1 MFGFS
6 LPKLAV
12 LIAIV
17 LSVWYGFKILG
28 RRRVLN
34 NQRANNVKEKK
45 GKQKSIS
52 FSDKRVDSANGFRLS
67 ESRVAKTTRPIDRSL
82 RTIVMDNRKQMK
94 PAATDEEKGLQIL
107 AQGQ

>member
-17 LSVWYGFKILG
+17 LTVWYGFKLLD

-34 NQRANNVKEKK
+34 NQRANNVKEKNA
-45 GKQKSIS
+45 KQL
-52 FSDKRVDSANGFRLS
+52 FSLIFFAILGVIF
-67 ESRVAKTTRPIDRSL
+67 VA
-82 RTIVMDNRKQMK
+82 IVWGVKHY
-94 PAATDEEKGLQIL
+94 L
-107 AQGQ
+107 

>member
-17 LSVWYGFKILG
+17 LAVWYGFKILG

-34 NQRANNVKEKK
+34 NQRANNVKEKN
-45 GKQKSIS
+45 GKQLFVLI
-52 FSDKRVDSANGFRLS
+52 FVVIFGVIF
-67 ESRVAKTTRPIDRSL
+67 VA
-82 RTIVMDNRKQMK
+82 IVWGVKHY
-94 PAATDEEKGLQIL
+94 L
-107 AQGQ
+107 

>member
-17 LSVWYGFKILG
+17 LAVWYGFKILG

-34 NQRANNVKEKK
+34 NQRANNIKEKNA
-45 GKQKSIS
+45 KQLFALI
-52 FSDKRVDSANGFRLS
+52 FIAILVVIFFA
-67 ESRVAKTTRPIDRSL
+67 
-82 RTIVMDNRKQMK
+82 IVWGVKHY
-94 PAATDEEKGLQIL
+94 L
-107 AQGQ
+107 

>member
-17 LSVWYGFKILG
+17 LAVWYGFKILG

-34 NQRANNVKEKK
+34 NQRANNIKEKN
-45 GKQKSIS
+45 GKQLLVLI
-52 FSDKRVDSANGFRLS
+52 F
-67 ESRVAKTTRPIDRSL
+67 VAFLGVIFVA
-82 RTIVMDNRKQMK
+82 IVLGVKHY
-94 PAATDEEKGLQIL
+94 L
-107 AQGQ
+107 

>member
-17 LSVWYGFKILG
+17 LAVWYGFKILG

-34 NQRANNVKEKK
+34 NQRANNVKEKN
-45 GKQKSIS
+45 GKQLLAFI
-52 FSDKRVDSANGFRLS
+52 F
-67 ESRVAKTTRPIDRSL
+67 VAFLGINF
-82 RTIVMDNRKQMK
+82 V
-94 PAATDEEKGLQIL
+94 AIL
-107 AQGQ
+107 WGVKHYL

>member
-17 LSVWYGFKILG
+17 LAVWYGFKILG

-45 GKQKSIS
+45 GKQFLALI
-52 FSDKRVDSANGFRLS
+52 F
-67 ESRVAKTTRPIDRSL
+67 VAFLGVIFVA
-82 RTIVMDNRKQMK
+82 IVWGVKHY
-94 PAATDEEKGLQIL
+94 L
-107 AQGQ
+107 

>member
-17 LSVWYGFKILG
+17 LAVWYGFKILG

-34 NQRANNVKEKK
+34 NQRANNVKEKIA
-45 GKQKSIS
+45 KQSLVLI
-52 FSDKRVDSANGFRLS
+52 F
-67 ESRVAKTTRPIDRSL
+67 VALLGAIFVAIIWGVKHNL
-82 RTIVMDNRKQMK
+82 
-94 PAATDEEKGLQIL
+94 
-107 AQGQ
+107 

>member
-17 LSVWYGFKILG
+17 LAVWYGFKILG

-34 NQRANNVKEKK
+34 NHRANNVKEK
-45 GKQKSIS
+45 
-52 FSDKRVDSANGFRLS
+52 
-67 ESRVAKTTRPIDRSL
+67 
-82 RTIVMDNRKQMK
+82 NRKQLF
-94 PAATDEEKGLQIL
+94 ALIFVAIL
-107 AQGQ
+107 GVIFVAIVWSVKHYL

>member
-17 LSVWYGFKILG
+17 LSVWYGFKLLG

-34 NQRANNVKEKK
+34 NQRANNIKEKN
-45 GKQKSIS
+45 GKQLIALI
-52 FSDKRVDSANGFRLS
+52 FI
-67 ESRVAKTTRPIDRSL
+67 PIL
-82 RTIVMDNRKQMK
+82 VVIFFAIVWGVKHY
-94 PAATDEEKGLQIL
+94 L
-107 AQGQ
+107 

>member
-17 LSVWYGFKILG
+17 LAVWYGFKILG
-28 RRRVLN
+28 RRRDLN

-45 GKQKSIS
+45 GKQFLALI
-52 FSDKRVDSANGFRLS
+52 F
-67 ESRVAKTTRPIDRSL
+67 VAFLGVIFVA
-82 RTIVMDNRKQMK
+82 IVWGVKHY
-94 PAATDEEKGLQIL
+94 L
-107 AQGQ
+107 

>member
-17 LSVWYGFKILG
+17 LAVWYGFKILG

-34 NQRANNVKEKK
+34 NQRANNVKGKN
-45 GKQKSIS
+45 GKQLLVLIFIASLGVI
-52 FSDKRVDSANGFRLS
+52 F
-67 ESRVAKTTRPIDRSL
+67 VA
-82 RTIVMDNRKQMK
+82 IVWGVKHH
-94 PAATDEEKGLQIL
+94 L
-107 AQGQ
+107 

>member
-17 LSVWYGFKILG
+17 LAVWYGFKILG

-34 NQRANNVKEKK
+34 NLRANNIKEKN
-45 GKQKSIS
+45 GKQLFALIFIAILGVIFFSIVWGV
-52 FSDKRVDSANGFRLS
+52 KHYL
-67 ESRVAKTTRPIDRSL
+67 
-82 RTIVMDNRKQMK
+82 
-94 PAATDEEKGLQIL
+94 
-107 AQGQ
+107 

>member
-6 LPKLAV
+6 LPKLVV

-45 GKQKSIS
+45 GKQFLVFI
-52 FSDKRVDSANGFRLS
+52 F
-67 ESRVAKTTRPIDRSL
+67 VAFL
-82 RTIVMDNRKQMK
+82 GVLFV
-94 PAATDEEKGLQIL
+94 AIL
-107 AQGQ
+107 WGVKHYF